1 MPAEKN
7 SSVYEQPEMDKTE
20 EQMRWEAA
28 QELYHAADAVFHQQR
43 YKACTGLAYY
53 AGFQAIWVALGDP
66 PTGEWRHV
74 GITRRFC
81 HGQWATPSLLP
92 NSLRTLYKRLLALY
106 ELRLDAHYRAR
117 EISLQQ
123 AQHGL
128 EAVVE
133 VLRLVQ
139 THKPQRL

>member
-1 MPAEKN
+1 
-7 SSVYEQPEMDKTE
+7 MDNTE
-20 EQMRWEAA
+20 EQRRWGTA
-28 QELYHAADAVFHQQR
+28 QELYHAADTVFHQQC
-43 YKACTGLAYY
+43 YKACAGLAYY
-53 AGFQAIWVALGDP
+53 ACFQAMWVALGDP

-81 HGQWATPSLLP
+81 HGQWATPPLLP
-92 NSLRTLYKRLLALY
+92 SSLGTLHKRLLALY

-123 AQHGL
+123 AQQGL

-133 VLRLVQ
+133 VLHLVQ
-139 THKPQRL
+139 AHKIQRL